1 MFIGTSSLG
10 WEYFRQFQQD
20 LHDCTPCIAG
30 YQYSINFARLST
42 SRKNKRYHF
51 RSMKNKP
58 KPSSK
63 PKAKGSGPS
72 QPTSSTARL
81 RTPLFDNLEQW
92 LIQRRYWVIGALL
105 LLWLGIRIAVF
116 SSVANGP
123 LYQMYRWPES
133 DNFFFDQWARSLSA
147 GDWLNR
153 QPLHPYHGWHD
164 DFAKVYFKQH
174 PDQLNRVLQANAGR
188 DSAFVPGKALWNEW
202 YGGNTYHQEPLY
214 AYMLAA
220 LYTLTG
226 NGVYWMML
234 LQLLAGLL
242 SGLLL
247 WQLARRYFGDTV
259 ALFTGLL
266 YLFCGIIL
274 FQEVLIL
281 RTTWSV
287 LFTLLT
293 VWTFDRAV
301 EKRTVAAFS
310 IFGLSVGLAY
320 LLQSTFSL
328 FLLGALAI
336 YYYRERKTPGLFAR
350 NAAVAVAG
358 FALVF
363 SPVILR
369 NASVGAPLFSIS
381 SVGPVTFAVANVYGT
396 NAISNWMPE
405 ASKSVEILGKTRDSF
420 GSTVLETIQT
430 HPSAGSYL
438 QLVWAKFKCVIT
450 GTEWP
455 NNENYYFYNAL
466 VLPLKL
472 AFLDFY
478 WIVWIACAGLL
489 FAWYHRKKYASI
501 YLAMLLQMAIMLGFY
516 VLGRFRTPLVA
527 LLLPFAAYALLEC
540 LRYFQDRSRESMAK
554 IGVAV
559 LCFFLLTWSL
569 YRPAA
574 SMLDSTDYNA
584 LYETAY
590 YERIQKSADAGQ
602 LNEAIA
608 MHHEF
613 LNLQPDFVKNAKP
626 NQRLQYPSHI
636 EIMNLFANHHRVH
649 STLYENAGNKGKA
662 AELMA
667 RHDLMKQIV
676 EQSRNSLRRR

>member
-1 MFIGTSSLG
+1 
-10 WEYFRQFQQD
+10 
-20 LHDCTPCIAG
+20 
-30 YQYSINFARLST
+30 
-42 SRKNKRYHF
+42 
-51 RSMKNKP
+51 MKNKS

-63 PKAKGSGPS
+63 PSAKAPS
-72 QPTSSTARL
+72 PPPSAHTAARP
-81 RTPLFDNLEQW
+81 RTPVFDNLEQW
-92 LIQRRYWVIGALL
+92 LIRRRYWVIGALL
-105 LLWLGIRIAVF
+105 LLWLAIRIAVF

-123 LYQMYRWPES
+123 LYQMYHWPES
-133 DNFFFDQWARSLSA
+133 DNYFFDQWARSLSA

-164 DFAKVYFKQH
+164 EFATVYFKQH
-174 PDQLNRVLQANAGR
+174 PDQLSRILQANPGR
-188 DSAFVPGKALWNEW
+188 DSTFVPGKALWNEW

-226 NGVYWMML
+226 NGVYWMMI

-274 FQEVLIL
+274 FQESLLL
-281 RTTWSV
+281 RTSWSV

-293 VWTFDRAV
+293 VWTFDRAL

-336 YYYRERKTPGLFAR
+336 YFFRERKTPGVFAR

-363 SPVILR
+363 APVMLR

-381 SVGPVTFAVANVYGT
+381 SVGPVTFAVTNVYGT
-396 NAISNWMPE
+396 KAISNWMPE
-405 ASKSVEILGKTRDSF
+405 APKCVEILGKTRDSF
-420 GSTVLETIQT
+420 GATVLETIQT

-438 QLVWAKFKCVIT
+438 GLVWTKFQRVIT
-450 GTEWP
+450 GLEWP
-455 NNENYYFYNAL
+455 NNENYYFYKQLAQ
-466 VLPLKL
+466 PLNL

-478 WIVWIACAGLL
+478 WIVWIAGAGLL
-489 FAWYHRKKYASI
+489 FAWYYRKKFAAF
-501 YLAMLLQMAIMLGFY
+501 YLSMLLQLAIMLGFY

-527 LLLPFAAYALLEC
+527 LLLPFAAYALIEC
-540 LRYFQDRSRESMAK
+540 LRYLQDRSRESLVK

-559 LCFFLLTWSL
+559 LCFFVLTWSL
-569 YRPAA
+569 YRPAV
-574 SMLDSTDYNA
+574 SMLDPTDYTA

-590 YERIQKSADAGQ
+590 YETIQKNADARQ
-602 LNEAIA
+602 LDQAIA
-608 MHHEF
+608 LHQEF

-626 NQRLQYPSHI
+626 NQRLQYASHI
-636 EIMNLFANHHRVH
+636 EIMNLFANHHRIH
-649 STLYENAGNKGKA
+649 SILYENTGNQEKA
-662 AELMA
+662 NQLMA
-667 RHDLMKQIV
+667 RHDLLQQIA